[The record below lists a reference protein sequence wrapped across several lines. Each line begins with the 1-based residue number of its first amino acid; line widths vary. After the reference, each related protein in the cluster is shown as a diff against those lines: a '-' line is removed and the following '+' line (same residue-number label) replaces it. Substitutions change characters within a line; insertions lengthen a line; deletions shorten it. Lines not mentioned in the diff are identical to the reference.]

1 MQWVCDYTT
10 THGGS
15 FDGRHTKW
23 LTEQRVDRD
32 SACAVL
38 HDLLGL
44 TLELGLCFDQVD
56 ASNMASMEVVCR
68 AYQLIEETGGSM
80 QMEGLEHYVGRDV
93 HGAGLRRGIAL
104 APSLAAHATEQ
115 QSKQTGILK
124 ERRKAREEKAAAK
137 SQPAGVCVCVG
148 GG

>member
-1 MQWVCDYTT
+1 
-10 THGGS
+10 
-15 FDGRHTKW
+15 
-23 LTEQRVDRD
+23 
-32 SACAVL
+32 
-38 HDLLGL
+38 
-44 TLELGLCFDQVD
+44 
-56 ASNMASMEVVCR
+56 
-68 AYQLIEETGGSM
+68 M
-80 QMEGLEHYVGRDV
+80 QMECLEHYAGRDV

-148 GG
+148 GKPRNRNDEAWISQGGPAPLRRQWRGGEDTRGGKCMWAPFSRRTAEISAQRAGGGESLRDDVLSQQSDGL